1 MKTMTKYLGCVLM
14 LLAVAIVSEPVQ
26 AASGAMSCVA
36 KEKNRVTENAI
47 DSVLINDICAIIVWF
62 YPKQC
67 SRTRP
72 L

>member
-36 KEKNRVTENAI
+36 KEKNRVTEN
-47 DSVLINDICAIIVWF
+47 DRLG
-62 YPKQC
+62 
-67 SRTRP
+67 TH
-72 L
+72 